1 MNKACIASRLPD
13 AIFSISASSEVLRA
27 LRGGRPAERRGVD
40 PTKSLR
46 IGRSPVFPS
55 TDMGRTR
62 AGNLLLTT
70 SQTGIGTSG
79 SAGLRKCEKARLTGL
94 FRRARLLRPTY
105 QLNLKGFPEAISSG
119 RSLARDPEKWE
130 PVFGKDHAETK
141 T

>member
-40 PTKSLR
+40 PAKSLR
-46 IGRSPVFPS
+46 IGRSPVFRS

-70 SQTGIGTSG
+70 SQTGTGFSG
-79 SAGLRKCEKARLTGL
+79 AAASEMQKSPAGRALLPLLVRCGGL
-94 FRRARLLRPTY
+94 I
-105 QLNLKGFPEAISSG
+105 NSI
-119 RSLARDPEKWE
+119 
-130 PVFGKDHAETK
+130 
-141 T
+141 